1 MPPLSPSPVHV
12 MQVVHSLQVG
22 GSERLACQLARRLDP
37 AMVRTSVC
45 AVDCGGPLADEL
57 TNAAVPFHVL
67 GRGPRFEWRLIPRF
81 YRLFRRTG
89 VQIVHTHHLTQLI
102 YAGLGA
108 RLAGARLIHAEHDYL
123 SLEPPRQRRLL
134 RLLGALCHRVVA
146 VGDKIGAFL
155 TDQVGLPPSRVVVIR
170 NGVDLDRY
178 SPDRR
183 ISRVALGL
191 PAAGRLIGTVARLDP
206 LKDPSSLLRA
216 FRILLPAHPDLS
228 LVLVGDGALR
238 SELEALA
245 GTLGIRDRVVFL
257 GARHDVADL
266 LPRLDVFALTSISE
280 GLPFSILEA
289 MACAC
294 PIVAT
299 TVGDIPRLMGN
310 EVAGITVPPAQP
322 EILAGAAATLLRS
335 PDRAAALG
343 RAART
348 LIQQQYNLDET
359 LARYQ
364 AMYCTLRAGRRN
376 GYRKAAV
383 SESA

>member
-1 MPPLSPSPVHV
+1 
-12 MQVVHSLQVG
+12 MQVIHSLQVG

-37 AMVRTSVC
+37 AIVRTSIC

-57 TNAAVPFHVL
+57 TKAAVPFHIL

-81 YRLFRRTG
+81 HRFFRHTRPQ
-89 VQIVHTHHLTQLI
+89 VVHTHHLTQLI
-102 YAGLGA
+102 YAGLSA

-123 SLEPPRQRRLL
+123 SLEPPRRRRLL
-134 RLLGALCHRVVA
+134 RVLGALCDHVVA
-146 VGDKIGAFL
+146 VGDQIGTFL
-155 TDQVGLPPSRVVVIR
+155 TDRVGLPASRVVVIR

-178 SPDRR
+178 TPDRR
-183 ISRVALGL
+183 ISRATLGL
-191 PAAGRLIGTVARLDP
+191 PLSGRLIGTVARLDP
-206 LKDPSSLLRA
+206 LKDPGSLLRA

-238 SELEALA
+238 PELEALA
-245 GTLGIRDRVVFL
+245 GTLGIRDRVTFL
-257 GARHDVADL
+257 GSRHDVADL
-266 LPRLDVFALTSISE
+266 LPHLDVFALTSISE

-299 TVGDIPRLMGN
+299 TVGDIPRLMGDG
-310 EVAGITVPPAQP
+310 VAGITVPPAQP
-322 EILAGAAATLLRS
+322 DLLATGVATLLGS

-348 LIQQQYNLDET
+348 LIQKHYDFKDT
-359 LARYQ
+359 IGRYE
-364 AMYCTLRAGRRN
+364 AMYGGFSADPRYRH
-376 GYRKAAV
+376 RKAAV
-383 SESA
+383 SGSR